1 MVYSVITIAN
11 KFIQISLIALVA
23 SFKNL
28 RGSKLAVFSI
38 KCLRTA
44 PVGEVCCKY
53 LDYILIGELYGL
65 FSDNYC

>member
-1 MVYSVITIAN
+1 
-11 KFIQISLIALVA
+11 LVA

-44 PVGEVCCKY
+44 PVDAIKGGIFWIY
-53 LDYILIGELYGL
+53 
-65 FSDNYC
+65 